1 MRLDHLLLG
10 SKDKSTVDGL
20 IHFLVDRKYTIV
32 SFLFVFNKKV
42 ASLNKGE
49 HLFCE
54 ERKNGGI
61 AQLVEHLPCK
71 QGVIGSNPITSTN
84 MGS

>member
-1 MRLDHLLLG
+1 MRLDHLLLVR
-10 SKDKSTVDGL
+10 KDKTKAEVLSIPSRSEITK
-20 IHFLVDRKYTIV
+20 I
-32 SFLFVFNKKV
+32 SFLFVFNKLH
-42 ASLNKGE
+42 ASLGE
-49 HLFCE
+49 HLFSQGNLVE
-54 ERKNGGI
+54 KDGGI